1 MAFNFMSF
9 LGGAAGAGSEY
20 IDTKNEAAAAA
31 ELTKEERQW
40 QIATEGRRDAAA
52 RKLQRDNKRNE
63 TADMLGTLTSL
74 GLSEEQASKALSKGK
89 GAFEIHK
96 SIGVKALEMGIPFSD
111 LLALNN
117 GVIKDTES
125 TLNSVNATPIKA
137 ASSNASYWNN
147 ENVAALYG
155 KVPKAAVSLDLQLAK
170 NAKDQLTIIQSSN
183 GQGPLAEKEAASLA
197 RLQEAEKFLLEK
209 HNAFKSNE
217 KGTDTSVT
225 ITSRKTLTDLI
236 TKNYAIASKDAGFG
250 WNAEQQMEIAWTGNM
265 GGGFSSKLNA
275 IYGMEQTIGLSNDKW
290 VNDTLAVERAGIQRG
305 LDRHAQS
312 VMQSQ
317 NKSDAITI
325 QNFASMEDYG
335 IAVNSGAI
343 SKPGTVSTVGGVP
356 YIFTGVPNSVY
367 DEAAQ
372 IYKPVYG
379 MP

>member
-9 LGGAAGAGSEY
+9 LGGAAGAGSEA
-20 IDTKNEAAAAA
+20 IDTKNAADAAAVV
-31 ELTKEERQW
+31 TKEQRQW

-52 RKLQRDNKRNE
+52 RKLQRDNKRND

-74 GLSEEQASKALSKGK
+74 GLNDEQASKVLSKGK
-89 GAFEIHK
+89 GSFEIHK
-96 SIGVKALEMGIPFSD
+96 TLGLKALEMGIPFSD

-183 GQGPLAEKEAASLA
+183 GQGPLAKEEAASL
-197 RLQEAEKFLLEK
+197 LKLKEAEKFLLGK
-209 HNAFKSNE
+209 HNAFKNNA
-217 KGTDTSVT
+217 KGTDTAVT

-236 TKNYAIASKDAGFG
+236 TKNYADASVSAGFG
-250 WNAEQQMEIAWTGNM
+250 WNAEQEMEITWTGNM
-265 GGGFSSKLNA
+265 GGGFSSKLSA
-275 IYGMEQTIGLSNDKW
+275 IYGMEQTIGLSSDKW

-312 VMQSQ
+312 VMQAQS
-317 NKSDAITI
+317 KDGESTI
-325 QNFASMEDYG
+325 QNFDTMEQYG
-335 IAVNSGAI
+335 VAVKSGVI
-343 SKPGTVSTVGGVP
+343 VKPGTVSTVAGVP
-356 YIFTGVPNSVY
+356 YIFTGVPNSQY
-367 DEAAQ
+367 DEDAQ

-379 MP
+379 GP